1 MDGRSPRTPFAV
13 IVLGM
18 RRDKRKIDTAEPFL
32 GSVAVQAGDL
42 TAGELRGPL
51 VKRLFQ
57 DVYAAAR
64 APDDHE
70 LHCAAAALVLPPSAV
85 LTGRSAAT
93 LRGVRLAG
101 PQDPVELVVPEAV
114 RVFRR
119 FGLRVRRSDLEPG
132 EWVGWRTIGLATP
145 ARMVLDLLLER
156 PLPEAVADLDAV
168 LRAGVLE
175 RSTLRRMLAVRHDN
189 GIRQARR
196 AEELADP
203 SAESRPESRM
213 RVLLVLDGLAPVPQH
228 WVSDADGRFARP
240 DLAFPELRLAVEYDG
255 GWREGDRWALARDR
269 DRLNRLAA
277 AGWEVVFVTAP
288 LLRDPRALVRTVRDA
303 LARRQRTL
311 DAERGFGHG

>member
-1 MDGRSPRTPFAV
+1 M

-18 RRDKRKIDTAEPFL
+18 RRDKRKIDTGEPFL

-119 FGLRVRRSDLEPG
+119 FGLRVRRSDLEPE
-132 EWVGWRTIGLATP
+132 EWVGWRTIGIATP
-145 ARMVLDLLLER
+145 ARMALDLLLER
-156 PLPEAVADLDAV
+156 PLTEAVADLDAV
-168 LRAGVLE
+168 LRAGLLP
-175 RSTLRRMLAVRHDN
+175 RSTLRRCVA
-189 GIRQARR
+189 
-196 AEELADP
+196 
-203 SAESRPESRM
+203 
-213 RVLLVLDGLAPVPQH
+213 
-228 WVSDADGRFARP
+228 
-240 DLAFPELRLAVEYDG
+240 
-255 GWREGDRWALARDR
+255 
-269 DRLNRLAA
+269 
-277 AGWEVVFVTAP
+277 
-288 LLRDPRALVRTVRDA
+288 
-303 LARRQRTL
+303 
-311 DAERGFGHG
+311 